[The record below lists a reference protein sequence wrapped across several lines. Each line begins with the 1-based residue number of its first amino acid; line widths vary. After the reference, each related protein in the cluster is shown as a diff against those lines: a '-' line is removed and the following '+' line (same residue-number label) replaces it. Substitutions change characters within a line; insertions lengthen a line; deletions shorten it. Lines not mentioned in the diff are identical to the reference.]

1 MYKILANTIFLGK
14 DVLFLPECHS
24 TNDIALQLVRQ
35 VKAKEGSVVI
45 TSRQTQG
52 KGQRGNKWESEGGL
66 NLTFSLVLQPTFLDL
81 SEQFYLNMM
90 VSNGIRRLLQE
101 YIPDLKVKWP
111 NDLVVPGVGKL
122 GGILIE
128 NVVGPEGWESSVVG
142 IGLNINQREFPISSA
157 CSLSSVSGSQF
168 DLQEIFRLLITYL
181 EQSYLLLKKRKMVE
195 IKAEY
200 QHHLYLM
207 GEWREFQ
214 SLGNSFLGKIV
225 GIDANGSLMTEWE
238 DGQIKTYGLKE
249 ISFPKF

>member
-1 MYKILANTIFLGK
+1 M
-14 DVLFLPECHS
+14 VLDKP
-24 TNDIALQLVRQ
+24 
-35 VKAKEGSVVI
+35 SVIDRSGVG
-45 TSRQTQG
+45 R
-52 KGQRGNKWESEGGL
+52 
-66 NLTFSLVLQPTFLDL
+66 TFLRAPG
-81 SEQFYLNMM
+81 
-90 VSNGIRRLLQE
+90 VSS
-101 YIPDLKVKWP
+101 PAA
-111 NDLVVPGVGKL
+111 VPGVGKL

-214 SLGNSFLGKIV
+214 SSGNTFLGKIV
-225 GIDANGSLMTEWE
+225 GIDANGSLLIEWE